1 MTIEETPNAPNADLP
16 VSYTQEQLDE
26 LILSSTTG
34 LKAKVDELLGEKKK
48 VTQASK
54 DLEEKNRLAEEQR
67 AKEQNDYKSLFESSQ
82 TKAQEYESKYADLN
96 KSILSEKTNNEAI
109 KIAGELADG
118 PNASLLSEFIK
129 RRIGYIDGKIVV
141 NDAVGNP
148 TVSTVDDLKKEF
160 VKSGMYDSLLR
171 QSKATGGGAS
181 GGGGDR
187 VTTTGELSKMSRSEK
202 LEYFKNK

>member
-1 MTIEETPNAPNADLP
+1 MTTPEAPNKDLP

-96 KSILSEKTNNEAI
+96 KSILTEKTNSESM
-109 KIAGELADG
+109 KIASELADG
-118 PNASLLSEFIK
+118 QNASLLSEFIK
-129 RRIGYIDGKIVV
+129 RRIGYIDGKVVV
-141 NDAVGNP
+141 NDVTGNP

-160 VKSGMYDSLLR
+160 IKSGMYDSLLR
-171 QSKATGGGAS
+171 QSKAAGGGAN

-187 VTTTGELSKMSRSEK
+187 VTNTKDLSKMSRSEK

>member
-1 MTIEETPNAPNADLP
+1 MTIEETPNAPKTDLP

>member
-1 MTIEETPNAPNADLP
+1 MTIEEKPNTPNADLP

-54 DLEEKNRLAEEQR
+54 DLEEKNRIAEEQR